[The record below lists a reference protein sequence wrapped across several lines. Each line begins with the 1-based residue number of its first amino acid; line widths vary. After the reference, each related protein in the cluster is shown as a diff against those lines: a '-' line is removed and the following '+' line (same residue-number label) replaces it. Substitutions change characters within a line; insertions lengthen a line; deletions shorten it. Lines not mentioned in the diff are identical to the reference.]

1 MKVAGAQARRLCGE
15 TARGDR
21 LAIERA
27 GKRTADRRSEAR
39 HENLVDCSTLFF
51 RGGVHMVPVANIST
65 RGAMILCALEPRIG
79 ESVIIRFEGCS
90 PIYAVVKWVRDGR
103 VGLAFGTE
111 LVIG

>member
-1 MKVAGAQARRLCGE
+1 MAGARARRQMAGR
-15 TARGDR
+15 A
-21 LAIERA
+21 ER
-27 GKRTADRRSEAR
+27 RSVDRRSETR

-51 RGGVHMVPVANIST
+51 RGGVHLVPVADIST

-90 PIYAVVKWVRDGR
+90 PIYAAVKWVRDGR